1 MFDNVSRVFNVSR
14 IKEATKW
21 LKDEGEEY
29 TQWVDGP
36 DESGR
41 VVVSVMGDGF
51 MFKVEKIPGPVFRL
65 QGKKKRAVTFSLT
78 SPILETL
85 HTDPI
90 LYELEQ
96 AFNALKDID

>member
-21 LKDEGEEY
+21 LKDDSEEY
-29 TQWVDGP
+29 TQWVYGP

-41 VVVSVMGDGF
+41 VVVSVTKSGF
-51 MFKVEKIPGPVFRL
+51 IFKVEKIPGPVFRL
-65 QGKKKRAVTFSLT
+65 QGKKKQAVTFSLT

-85 HTDPI
+85 HADPI

>member
-21 LKDEGEEY
+21 LDDDREEY

-65 QGKKKRAVTFSLT
+65 QGKKNQAVTFFLT

-85 HTDPI
+85 HADPI